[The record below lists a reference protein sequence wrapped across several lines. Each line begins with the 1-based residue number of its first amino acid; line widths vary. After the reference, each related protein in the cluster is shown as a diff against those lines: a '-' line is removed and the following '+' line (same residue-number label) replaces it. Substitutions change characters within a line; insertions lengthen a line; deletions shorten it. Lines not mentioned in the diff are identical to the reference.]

1 MTAAAANIS
10 TGDGTDGA
18 DVGSGAN
25 FIATTVA
32 DLAVGTSGTS
42 SSGSQWLAET
52 DGLTDFDLDAGSDGG
67 VSLTT
72 GGAIA
77 DADGERAALARIVHE
92 LQAIEPLITDAA
104 SLANPDAR
112 IRFQYDWLSQ
122 DLNRIRLGI
131 QAHID
136 TPRSEP
142 RTFPPLRGDYRR

>member
-1 MTAAAANIS
+1 MRVTRILVLGLLGAALP
-10 TGDGTDGA
+10 
-18 DVGSGAN
+18 VQ
-25 FIATTVA
+25 F
-32 DLAVGTSGTS
+32 
-42 SSGSQWLAET
+42 
-52 DGLTDFDLDAGSDGG
+52 
-67 VSLTT
+67 
-72 GGAIA
+72 AIA